1 MSGPV
6 NYLNHSWG
14 ITYREGDQMFETA
27 IAITATINKTEDGQI
42 TFQVYEREMPQPD
55 LLSLLALTY
64 YQDIYGLLQEED
76 VLTVTFRL
84 SQGDY
89 AITANFLP
97 SDEGPVF
104 EEQGY
109 APTLDLFPRIKEVYL
124 NIENLFR
131 TSEKILVI
139 FHLKRT

>member
-1 MSGPV
+1 
-6 NYLNHSWG
+6 
-14 ITYREGDQMFETA
+14 MFETV

-42 TFQVYEREMPQPD
+42 TFQVYEREVPQPD

-64 YQDIYGLLQEED
+64 YQDIYSLLQETD
-76 VLTVTFRL
+76 VLTVTFRV
-84 SQGDY
+84 SQGDH

-97 SDEGPVF
+97 SDEEGPVF

-109 APTLDLFPRIKEVYL
+109 APTPDLFPRIKEVYL

-139 FHLKRT
+139 FHLKRI

>member
-1 MSGPV
+1 
-6 NYLNHSWG
+6 
-14 ITYREGDQMFETA
+14 MFETV

-64 YQDIYGLLQEED
+64 YQDIYSLLQEAD
-76 VLTVTFRL
+76 VLTVTFRV
-84 SQGDY
+84 SQGDH

-97 SDEGPVF
+97 SDEEGPVF

-109 APTLDLFPRIKEVYL
+109 APTPDLFPRIKEVYL

-139 FHLKRT
+139 FHLKRI

>member
-1 MSGPV
+1 
-6 NYLNHSWG
+6 
-14 ITYREGDQMFETA
+14 MFETV
-27 IAITATINKTEDGQI
+27 IAITVAISKTEDGQI
-42 TFQVYEREMPQPD
+42 TFQVYERELPQPD

-64 YQDIYGLLQEED
+64 YQDIYSLLLEED

-84 SQGDY
+84 PQGDY
-89 AITANFLP
+89 AITANFLA

-124 NIENLFR
+124 GIEDLLRN
-131 TSEKILVI
+131 SEKALVL
-139 FHLKRT
+139 FHVKRV